1 MTGRITEGELLWQPS
16 EDFKQHA
23 NITRYLSWL
32 AQNQGLHFSGYHDL
46 WEWSVTHL
54 EAFWESTW
62 RYFDIKTSV
71 PYTTVLSEHAMPGA
85 RWFSG
90 ARLNYA
96 EHAFRHISP
105 SRPALI
111 FQSER
116 SPLREISWEE
126 LARQVASVAHALRQ
140 MGVRRGD
147 RVVAYMPNIP
157 ETVIAFLASASIGAV
172 WSSCSPDFGTRS
184 VIDRFRQI
192 EPTILF
198 AADGY
203 YYNGKV
209 IDRRA
214 VVAELQQALPTLA
227 ATILVP
233 YVFEDGPPADAH
245 RAVSW
250 AHLLANTAASLTFE
264 QVPAAHP
271 LWILFSSGTTGLPK
285 AIVQSHGGIVLEH
298 LKALSLHL
306 DLKSTDR
313 FFWFTTTGWM
323 MWNFLVGGLLCGATI
338 VLYDGSPAFPD
349 LNRLWEL
356 VSQAGI
362 TVFGT
367 SAGFLTSCMTAGITP
382 ASSYEMKRLKS
393 IGVTGSP
400 LPPEGFQWVYEQ
412 VKQEIWLI
420 STSGGTDVCTA
431 FVGGCPLLPVH
442 AGEIQCR
449 CLAARVEAFDE
460 QGHSLTDRVGE
471 LVVTEPMPSM
481 PLYFWNDV
489 GNRRY
494 QESYFSTYP
503 GVWRHGDW
511 IKITS
516 RGSAVIY
523 GRSDS
528 TINRMGV
535 RMGSSEIYRAVED
548 LPEVLDSLIVG
559 VELPAGRYYMPLFVV
574 LKEGVQMDHALQEKI
589 KAKIRSDVSPR
600 HVPDDIYAVSAV
612 PRTLNGKKLEVPVK
626 KLLTGMLLEQAV
638 NPDSMSNPE
647 SIQYYVDLARKLGLS
662 TPTSSS

>member
-1 MTGRITEGELLWQPS
+1 M
-16 EDFKQHA
+16 
-23 NITRYLSWL
+23 
-32 AQNQGLHFSGYHDL
+32 
-46 WEWSVTHL
+46 
-54 EAFWESTW
+54 
-62 RYFDIKTSV
+62 
-71 PYTTVLSEHAMPGA
+71 
-85 RWFSG
+85 
-90 ARLNYA
+90 
-96 EHAFRHISP
+96 
-105 SRPALI
+105 
-111 FQSER
+111 
-116 SPLREISWEE
+116 
-126 LARQVASVAHALRQ
+126 
-140 MGVRRGD
+140 
-147 RVVAYMPNIP
+147 
-157 ETVIAFLASASIGAV
+157 
-172 WSSCSPDFGTRS
+172 
-184 VIDRFRQI
+184 IDRFRQI

-203 YYNGKV
+203 CYNGKI

-214 VVAELQQALPTLA
+214 VVVELQQALPTLA
-227 ATILVP
+227 TTILVP
-233 YVFEDGPPADAH
+233 YVFEDGSSADAH

-250 AHLLANTAASLTFE
+250 ARLLTNTAVPLTFE
-264 QVPAAHP
+264 QVPIDHP

-306 DLKSTDR
+306 DLKPTDR

-323 MWNFLVGGLLCGATI
+323 MWNFLIGGLLCGTTI

-367 SAGFLTSCMTAGITP
+367 SAGFLTSCMAAGITP
-382 ASSYEMKRLKS
+382 TSSHDMKCLKS

-412 VKQEIWLI
+412 VKQEIWLT

-460 QGHSLTDRVGE
+460 QGHSLIDRVGE

-481 PLYFWNDV
+481 PLYFWNDTD
-489 GNRRY
+489 NQRY

-516 RGSAVIY
+516 RGSTVIY

-559 VELPAGRYYMPLFVV
+559 IELPAGQYYMPLFVV
-574 LKEGVQMDHALQEKI
+574 LKEGMQMDHALREKI
-589 KAKIRSDVSPR
+589 KMKIRHEVSPR
-600 HVPDDIYAVSAV
+600 HVPDDIYAVPAV

-626 KLLTGMLLEQAV
+626 NLLSGMLLEHAV

-662 TPTSSS
+662 MPTSSS